1 MLNNVNPILISA
13 AASELSATAQAVM
26 WLALVVCIV
35 LSGVFSATETAYS
48 TASKVRLTTMADE
61 GDKKAG
67 KVVKLLEKYEKVLFT
82 VLVGNNIVNIT
93 ATTLATL
100 LFVNLMPAV
109 GATVST
115 VVVTVV
121 VLLFGEISP
130 KMLAKQHP
138 EAFCKNIYG
147 FLRCC
152 IVVLTPITLIFEGWK
167 WLLSKIFRFPKTAS
181 FSEEE
186 LITIVETAENEGQ
199 LEKHESELIRSA
211 IEFED
216 LDVRDIMVPRVNVE
230 AVPEDATMEEIYK
243 VFVESG
249 YSRLPVY
256 RDDIDTIVGILH
268 EKDFSVLL
276 HDGKTDIKPII
287 KKCIYLTQSIKI
299 STALG
304 MLQKEKIHMAI
315 VVDEFGGTDGI
326 VTLEDILEELVG
338 EIYDEHDSEEE
349 QIKKIDDNTYLIK
362 GDENFEEMLEELDV
376 KSPDEETEATTV
388 GGFVSEQ
395 LDRMPAPGDK
405 LTVEGMEMEVI
416 KATDKTVDE
425 VKVTVLPPQDDEDD

>member
-1 MLNNVNPILISA
+1 MNNPNAL
-13 AASELSATAQAVM
+13 LSASTTVTAIM
-26 WLALVVCIV
+26 WLALVLCIV
-35 LSGVFSATETAYS
+35 LSGFFSAMETAYS
-48 TASKVRLTTMADE
+48 TASKVRLTTMSDE

-67 KVVKLLEKYEKVLFT
+67 KVLKLLNNYEKVLFT
-82 VLVGNNIVNIT
+82 VLVGNNIVNII

-100 LFVNLMPAV
+100 LFIAMMGDI

-115 VVVTVV
+115 IVITVV

-138 EAFCKNIYG
+138 EGFAKNVYG
-147 FLRCC
+147 FLRVCMF
-152 IVVLTPITLIFEGWK
+152 ILTPITFILDGWK
-167 WLLSKIFRFPKTAS
+167 WLLSKIFRFPQTAS

-276 HDGKTDIKPII
+276 HDGGTDIKPLI

-349 QIKKIDDNTYLIK
+349 QIKKIDDHTYIIK

-405 LTVEGMEMEVI
+405 LTVDGMEMEVI
-416 KATDKTVDE
+416 KATDKKVDE
-425 VKVTVLPPQDDEDD
+425 IKVTVLPSQDEDND

>member
-1 MLNNVNPILISA
+1 MNNPNAL
-13 AASELSATAQAVM
+13 LSASTTVTAIM
-26 WLALVVCIV
+26 WLALVLCIV
-35 LSGVFSATETAYS
+35 LSGIFSATETAYS
-48 TASKVRLTTMADE
+48 TASKVRLTTMSDE

-67 KVVKLLEKYEKVLFT
+67 KVLKLLNNYEKVLFT

-100 LFVNLMPAV
+100 LFIAMMGDI

-115 VVVTVV
+115 IVITVV

-138 EAFCKNIYG
+138 EGFAKNVYG
-147 FLRCC
+147 FLRACMF
-152 IVVLTPITLIFEGWK
+152 ILTPITFILDGWK
-167 WLLSKIFRFPKTAS
+167 WLLSKIFRFPQTAS

-276 HDGKTDIKPII
+276 HDGGTDIKPLI

-349 QIKKIDDNTYLIK
+349 QIKKIDDHTYIIK

-405 LTVEGMEMEVI
+405 LTVDGMEMEVI

-425 VKVTVLPPQDDEDD
+425 IKVTVLPSQDEDDD

>member
-1 MLNNVNPILISA
+1 MNNPNAL
-13 AASELSATAQAVM
+13 LSASTTVTAIM
-26 WLALVVCIV
+26 WLALVLCIV
-35 LSGVFSATETAYS
+35 LSGIFSATETAYS
-48 TASKVRLTTMADE
+48 TASKVRLTTMSDE

-67 KVVKLLEKYEKVLFT
+67 KVLKLLNNYEKVLFT

-100 LFVNLMPAV
+100 LFIAMMGDI

-115 VVVTVV
+115 IVITVV

-138 EAFCKNIYG
+138 EGFAKNVYG
-147 FLRCC
+147 FLRACMF
-152 IVVLTPITLIFEGWK
+152 ILTPITFILDGWK
-167 WLLSKIFRFPKTAS
+167 WLLSKIFRFPQTAS

-276 HDGKTDIKPII
+276 HDGGTDIKPLI

-349 QIKKIDDNTYLIK
+349 QIKKIDDHTYIIK

-405 LTVEGMEMEVI
+405 VLALSTCYEQDKSRRYLVMGRLETVHPAAVETEGER
-416 KATDKTVDE
+416 
-425 VKVTVLPPQDDEDD
+425 

>member
-1 MLNNVNPILISA
+1 MNNPNAL
-13 AASELSATAQAVM
+13 LSASTTVTAIM
-26 WLALVVCIV
+26 WLALVLCIV
-35 LSGVFSATETAYS
+35 LSGIFSATETAYS
-48 TASKVRLTTMADE
+48 TASKVRLTTMSDE

-67 KVVKLLEKYEKVLFT
+67 KVLKLLNNYEKVLFT

-100 LFVNLMPAV
+100 LFIAMMGDI

-115 VVVTVV
+115 IVITVV

-138 EAFCKNIYG
+138 EGFAKNVYG
-147 FLRCC
+147 FLRACMF
-152 IVVLTPITLIFEGWK
+152 ILTPITFILDGWK
-167 WLLSKIFRFPKTAS
+167 WLLSKIFRFPQTAS

-243 VFVESG
+243 VFVESW

-276 HDGKTDIKPII
+276 HDGGTDIKPLI

-349 QIKKIDDNTYLIK
+349 QIKKIDDHTYIIK

-405 LTVEGMEMEVI
+405 LTVDGMEMEVI
-416 KATDKTVDE
+416 KATDKKVDE
-425 VKVTVLPPQDDEDD
+425 IKVTVLPSQDEDDD

>member
-1 MLNNVNPILISA
+1 MNNPNAL
-13 AASELSATAQAVM
+13 LSASTTVTAIM
-26 WLALVVCIV
+26 WLALVLCIV
-35 LSGVFSATETAYS
+35 LSGIFSATETAYS
-48 TASKVRLTTMADE
+48 TASKVRLTTMSDE

-67 KVVKLLEKYEKVLFT
+67 KVLKLLNNYEKVLFT

-100 LFVNLMPAV
+100 LFIAMMGDI

-115 VVVTVV
+115 IVITIV

-138 EAFCKNIYG
+138 EGFAKNVYG
-147 FLRCC
+147 FLRACMF
-152 IVVLTPITLIFEGWK
+152 ILTPITFILDGWK
-167 WLLSKIFRFPKTAS
+167 WLLSKMFRFPQTAS

-276 HDGKTDIKPII
+276 HDGGTDIKPLI

-349 QIKKIDDNTYLIK
+349 QIKKIDDNTYIIK

-405 LTVEGMEMEVI
+405 LTVDGMEMEVI

-425 VKVTVLPPQDDEDD
+425 IKVTVLPSQDEDDD

>member
-1 MLNNVNPILISA
+1 MSIVNYLTAAESTVNTGSA
-13 AASELSATAQAVM
+13 AAM
-26 WLALVVCIV
+26 WIALVVCIIF
-35 LSGVFSATETAYS
+35 SGLFSATETSYS
-48 TASKVRLTTMADE
+48 TASKVRLTTMADD
-61 GDKKAG
+61 GDKKAA
-67 KVVKLLEKYEKVLFT
+67 KVLKILSNYEKILFT
-82 VLVGNNIVNIT
+82 VLVGNNVVNII

-100 LFVNLMPAV
+100 LFIGIMGDV

-115 VVVTVV
+115 VFITVII
-121 VLLFGEISP
+121 LIFGEITP

-138 EAFCKNIYG
+138 EAFAKSVYK
-147 FLRCC
+147 FLRVC
-152 IVVLTPITLIFEGWK
+152 VFVLTPVTFLLDGWK
-167 WLLSKIFRFPKTAS
+167 WLMGKIFRFPQTAT

-199 LEKHESELIRSA
+199 IEKHESELIRSA

-230 AVPEDATMEEIYK
+230 AVSVDDSMEDIYK
-243 VFVESG
+243 VFLDSG

-256 RDDIDTIVGILH
+256 KDDIDTIVGILH
-268 EKDFSVLL
+268 EKDFNILL
-276 HDGKTDIKPII
+276 HDGKTDVSPVIQ
-287 KKCIYLTQSIKI
+287 KCIYLSPSIKI

-304 MLQKEKIHMAI
+304 MLQKEKIHLAI

-349 QIKKIDDNTYLIK
+349 SIKKLGDNTYVIK

-376 KSPDEETEATTV
+376 KWADEETDSTTI
-388 GGFVSEQ
+388 GGFVTER
-395 LDRMPAPGDK
+395 LDKMPAPGDK
-405 LTVEGMEMEVI
+405 LTAGGMEFEVL
-416 KATDKTVDE
+416 KATDKKVQE
-425 VKVTVLPPQDDEDD
+425 IKVTVLTEKEEQE

>member
-1 MLNNVNPILISA
+1 MNNPNAL
-13 AASELSATAQAVM
+13 LSASTTVTAIM
-26 WLALVVCIV
+26 WLALVLCIV
-35 LSGVFSATETAYS
+35 LSGLFSAMETAYS
-48 TASKVRLTTMADE
+48 TASKVRLTTMSDE

-67 KVVKLLEKYEKVLFT
+67 KVLKLLNNYEKVLFT
-82 VLVGNNIVNIT
+82 VLVGNNIVNII

-100 LFVNLMPAV
+100 LFIAMMGDI

-115 VVVTVV
+115 IVITVV

-138 EAFCKNIYG
+138 EGFAKNVYG
-147 FLRCC
+147 FLRACMF
-152 IVVLTPITLIFEGWK
+152 ILTPITFILDGWK
-167 WLLSKIFRFPKTAS
+167 WLLSKIFRFPQTAS

-276 HDGKTDIKPII
+276 HDGGTDIKPLI

-349 QIKKIDDNTYLIK
+349 QIKKIDDHTYIIK

-405 LTVEGMEMEVI
+405 LTVDGMEMEVI
-416 KATDKTVDE
+416 KATDKKVDE
-425 VKVTVLPPQDDEDD
+425 IKVTVLPSQDEDDD

>member
-1 MLNNVNPILISA
+1 MNNLNAL
-13 AASELSATAQAVM
+13 LSASTTVTAIM
-26 WLALVVCIV
+26 WLALVLCIV
-35 LSGVFSATETAYS
+35 LSGLFSATETAYS
-48 TASKVRLTTMADE
+48 TASKVRLTTMSDE

-67 KVVKLLEKYEKVLFT
+67 KVLKLLNNYEKVLFT

-100 LFVNLMPAV
+100 LFIAMMGDI

-115 VVVTVV
+115 IVITVV

-138 EAFCKNIYG
+138 EGFAKNVYG
-147 FLRCC
+147 FLRACMF
-152 IVVLTPITLIFEGWK
+152 ILTPITFILDGWK
-167 WLLSKIFRFPKTAS
+167 WLLSKMFRFPQTAS

-276 HDGKTDIKPII
+276 HDGGTDIKPLI

-349 QIKKIDDNTYLIK
+349 QIKKIDDNTYIIK

-405 LTVEGMEMEVI
+405 LTVDGMEMEVI
-416 KATDKTVDE
+416 KATDKKVDE
-425 VKVTVLPPQDDEDD
+425 IKVTVLPSQDEDDD

>member
-1 MLNNVNPILISA
+1 MNNPNAL
-13 AASELSATAQAVM
+13 LSASTTVTAIM
-26 WLALVVCIV
+26 WLALVLCIV
-35 LSGVFSATETAYS
+35 LSGIFSATETAYS
-48 TASKVRLTTMADE
+48 TASKVRLTTMSDE

-67 KVVKLLEKYEKVLFT
+67 KVLKLLNNYEKVLFT

-100 LFVNLMPAV
+100 LFIAMMGDI

-115 VVVTVV
+115 IVITVV

-138 EAFCKNIYG
+138 EGFAKNVYG
-147 FLRCC
+147 FLRACMF
-152 IVVLTPITLIFEGWK
+152 ILTPITFILDGWK
-167 WLLSKIFRFPKTAS
+167 WLLSKTFRFPQTAS

-276 HDGKTDIKPII
+276 HDGGTDIKPLI

-349 QIKKIDDNTYLIK
+349 QIKKIDDHTYIIK

-405 LTVEGMEMEVI
+405 LTVDGMEMEVI
-416 KATDKTVDE
+416 KATDKKVDE
-425 VKVTVLPPQDDEDD
+425 IKVTVLPSQDEDDD

>member
-1 MLNNVNPILISA
+1 MNNPNAL
-13 AASELSATAQAVM
+13 LSASTTVTAIM
-26 WLALVVCIV
+26 WLALVLCIV
-35 LSGVFSATETAYS
+35 LSGLFSAMETAYS
-48 TASKVRLTTMADE
+48 TASKVRLTTMSDE

-67 KVVKLLEKYEKVLFT
+67 KVLKLLNNYEKVLFT
-82 VLVGNNIVNIT
+82 VLVGNNIVNII

-100 LFVNLMPAV
+100 LFIAMMGDI

-115 VVVTVV
+115 IVITVV

-138 EAFCKNIYG
+138 EGFAKNVYG
-147 FLRCC
+147 FLRACMF
-152 IVVLTPITLIFEGWK
+152 ILTPITFILDGWK
-167 WLLSKIFRFPKTAS
+167 WLLSKMFRFPQTAS

-276 HDGKTDIKPII
+276 HDGGTDIKPLI

-349 QIKKIDDNTYLIK
+349 QIKKIDDHTYIIK

-405 LTVEGMEMEVI
+405 LTVDGMEMEVI

-425 VKVTVLPPQDDEDD
+425 IKVTVLPSQDEDDD

>member
-1 MLNNVNPILISA
+1 MFI
-13 AASELSATAQAVM
+13 
-26 WLALVVCIV
+26 
-35 LSGVFSATETAYS
+35 
-48 TASKVRLTTMADE
+48 
-61 GDKKAG
+61 
-67 KVVKLLEKYEKVLFT
+67 
-82 VLVGNNIVNIT
+82 
-93 ATTLATL
+93 
-100 LFVNLMPAV
+100 
-109 GATVST
+109 
-115 VVVTVV
+115 
-121 VLLFGEISP
+121 
-130 KMLAKQHP
+130 
-138 EAFCKNIYG
+138 
-147 FLRCC
+147 
-152 IVVLTPITLIFEGWK
+152 LTPITFILDGWK
-167 WLLSKIFRFPKTAS
+167 WLLSKIFRFPQTAS

-276 HDGKTDIKPII
+276 HDGGTDIKPLI

-349 QIKKIDDNTYLIK
+349 QIKKIDDHTYIIK

-405 LTVEGMEMEVI
+405 LTVDGMEMEVI
-416 KATDKTVDE
+416 KATDKKVDE
-425 VKVTVLPPQDDEDD
+425 IKVTVLPTQDEDDD

>member
-1 MLNNVNPILISA
+1 MNNPNAL
-13 AASELSATAQAVM
+13 LSASTTVTAIM
-26 WLALVVCIV
+26 WLALVLCIV
-35 LSGVFSATETAYS
+35 LSGLFSAMETAYS
-48 TASKVRLTTMADE
+48 TASKVRLTTMSDE

-67 KVVKLLEKYEKVLFT
+67 KVLKLLNNYEKVLFT
-82 VLVGNNIVNIT
+82 VLVGNNIVNII

-100 LFVNLMPAV
+100 LFIAMMGDI

-115 VVVTVV
+115 IVITVV

-138 EAFCKNIYG
+138 EGFAKNVYG
-147 FLRCC
+147 FLRACMF
-152 IVVLTPITLIFEGWK
+152 ILTPITFILDGWK
-167 WLLSKIFRFPKTAS
+167 WLLSKIFRFPQTAS

-276 HDGKTDIKPII
+276 HDGGTDIKPLI

-349 QIKKIDDNTYLIK
+349 QIKKIDDNTYIIK

-405 LTVEGMEMEVI
+405 LTVDGMEMEVI
-416 KATDKTVDE
+416 KATDKKVDE
-425 VKVTVLPPQDDEDD
+425 IKVTVLPSQDEDDD

>member
-1 MLNNVNPILISA
+1 MNNPNAL
-13 AASELSATAQAVM
+13 LSASTTVTAIM
-26 WLALVVCIV
+26 WLALVLCIV
-35 LSGVFSATETAYS
+35 LSGLFSAMETAYS
-48 TASKVRLTTMADE
+48 TASKVRLTTMSDE

-67 KVVKLLEKYEKVLFT
+67 KVLKLLNNYEKVLFT
-82 VLVGNNIVNIT
+82 VLVGNNIVNII

-100 LFVNLMPAV
+100 LFIAMMGDI

-115 VVVTVV
+115 IVITVV

-138 EAFCKNIYG
+138 EGFAKNVYG
-147 FLRCC
+147 FLRAC
-152 IVVLTPITLIFEGWK
+152 IFILTPITFILDGWK
-167 WLLSKIFRFPKTAS
+167 WLLSKMFRFPQTAS

-276 HDGKTDIKPII
+276 HDGGTDIKPLI

-349 QIKKIDDNTYLIK
+349 QIKKIDDNTYIIK

-405 LTVEGMEMEVI
+405 LTVDGMEMEVI

-425 VKVTVLPPQDDEDD
+425 IKVTVLPSQDEDDD

>member
-1 MLNNVNPILISA
+1 MNNLNAL
-13 AASELSATAQAVM
+13 LSASTTVTAIM
-26 WLALVVCIV
+26 WLALVLCIV
-35 LSGVFSATETAYS
+35 LSGIFSATETAYS
-48 TASKVRLTTMADE
+48 TASKVRLTTMSDE

-67 KVVKLLEKYEKVLFT
+67 KVLKLLNNYEKVLFT

-100 LFVNLMPAV
+100 LFIAMMGDI

-115 VVVTVV
+115 IVITVV

-138 EAFCKNIYG
+138 EGFAKNVYG
-147 FLRCC
+147 FLRACMF
-152 IVVLTPITLIFEGWK
+152 ILTPITFILDGWK
-167 WLLSKIFRFPKTAS
+167 WLLSKMFRFPQTAS

-276 HDGKTDIKPII
+276 HDGGTDIKPLI

-349 QIKKIDDNTYLIK
+349 QIKKIDDNTYIIK

-405 LTVEGMEMEVI
+405 LTVDGMEMEVI

-425 VKVTVLPPQDDEDD
+425 IKVTVLPSQDEDDD

>member
-1 MLNNVNPILISA
+1 MNNPNAL
-13 AASELSATAQAVM
+13 LSASTTVTAIM
-26 WLALVVCIV
+26 WLALVLCIV
-35 LSGVFSATETAYS
+35 LSGLFSAMETAYS
-48 TASKVRLTTMADE
+48 TASKVRLTTMSDE

-67 KVVKLLEKYEKVLFT
+67 KVLKLLNNYEKVLFT
-82 VLVGNNIVNIT
+82 VLVGNNIVNII

-100 LFVNLMPAV
+100 LFIAMMGDI

-115 VVVTVV
+115 IVITVV

-138 EAFCKNIYG
+138 EGFAKNVYG
-147 FLRCC
+147 FLRACMF
-152 IVVLTPITLIFEGWK
+152 ILTPITFILDGWK
-167 WLLSKIFRFPKTAS
+167 WLLSKIFRFPQTAS

-276 HDGKTDIKPII
+276 HDGGTDIKPLI

-349 QIKKIDDNTYLIK
+349 QIKKIDDHTYIIK

-405 LTVEGMEMEVI
+405 LTVDGMEMEVI

-425 VKVTVLPPQDDEDD
+425 IKVTVLPSQDEDDD

>member
-1 MLNNVNPILISA
+1 MNNPNAL
-13 AASELSATAQAVM
+13 LSASTTVTAIM
-26 WLALVVCIV
+26 WLALVLCIV
-35 LSGVFSATETAYS
+35 LSGIFSATETAYS
-48 TASKVRLTTMADE
+48 TASKVRLTTMSDE

-67 KVVKLLEKYEKVLFT
+67 KVLKLLNNYEKVLFT

-100 LFVNLMPAV
+100 LFIAMMGDI

-115 VVVTVV
+115 IVITVV

-138 EAFCKNIYG
+138 EGFAKNVYG
-147 FLRCC
+147 FLRACMF
-152 IVVLTPITLIFEGWK
+152 ILTPITFILDGWK
-167 WLLSKIFRFPKTAS
+167 WLLSKIFRFPQTAS

-276 HDGKTDIKPII
+276 HDGGTDIKPLI

-349 QIKKIDDNTYLIK
+349 PIKKIDDNTYIIK

-405 LTVEGMEMEVI
+405 LTVDGMEMEVI
-416 KATDKTVDE
+416 KATDKKVDE
-425 VKVTVLPPQDDEDD
+425 IKVTVLPSQDEDDD

>member
-1 MLNNVNPILISA
+1 MNNPNAL
-13 AASELSATAQAVM
+13 LSASTTVTAIM
-26 WLALVVCIV
+26 WLALVLCIV
-35 LSGVFSATETAYS
+35 LSGLFSAMETAYS
-48 TASKVRLTTMADE
+48 TASKVRLTTMSDE

-67 KVVKLLEKYEKVLFT
+67 KVLKLLNNYEKVLFT
-82 VLVGNNIVNIT
+82 VLVGNNIVNII

-100 LFVNLMPAV
+100 LFIAMMGDI

-115 VVVTVV
+115 IVITVV

-130 KMLAKQHP
+130 KMLAKQLP
-138 EAFCKNIYG
+138 EGFAKNVYG
-147 FLRCC
+147 FLRVCMF
-152 IVVLTPITLIFEGWK
+152 ILTPIAFILDGWK
-167 WLLSKIFRFPKTAS
+167 WLLSKIFRFPQTAS

-276 HDGKTDIKPII
+276 HDGGTDIKPLI

-349 QIKKIDDNTYLIK
+349 QIKKIDDNTYIIK

-405 LTVEGMEMEVI
+405 LTVDGMEMEVI

-425 VKVTVLPPQDDEDD
+425 IKVTVLPSQDEDDD

>member
-1 MLNNVNPILISA
+1 MIITNAFTIASA
-13 AASELSATAQAVM
+13 SVPLGSTAQAFM
-26 WLALVVCIV
+26 WLALIVCFI
-35 LSGVFSATETAYS
+35 LSAVFSATETAYS

-61 GDKKAG
+61 GDKKAA
-67 KVVKLLEKYEKVLFT
+67 KVCKLLDRFEDVLYA

-100 LFVNLMPAV
+100 LFIAMLGDV

-115 VVVTVV
+115 IVVTVV
-121 VLLFGEISP
+121 VLLFGEITP
-130 KMLAKQHP
+130 KILAKQNP
-138 EAFCKNIYG
+138 EGFAKSVYG

-152 IVVLTPITLIFEGWK
+152 MFVLTPITFVLGGWK
-167 WLLSKIFRFPKTAS
+167 WLMSKTFRFSKQAS

-243 VFVESG
+243 VFAETA

-256 RDDIDTIVGILH
+256 RGDIDTIVGILH
-268 EKDFSVLL
+268 EKDFSALL
-276 HDGKTDIKPII
+276 HDGKTDIGPII

-338 EIYDEHDSEEE
+338 EIYDEHDREEE
-349 QIKKIDDNTYLIK
+349 QIRKINDNTYIIK
-362 GDENFEEMLEELDV
+362 GDENFEEVLEKLDV
-376 KSPDEETEATTV
+376 KSPDEETEATTL

-405 LTVEGMEMEVI
+405 LTVDGMEMEVT

-425 VKVTVLPPQDDEDD
+425 IKVTVLPPEEDEDD

>member
-1 MLNNVNPILISA
+1 MNNPNAL
-13 AASELSATAQAVM
+13 LSASTTVTAIM
-26 WLALVVCIV
+26 WLALVLCIV
-35 LSGVFSATETAYS
+35 LSGLFSAMETAYS
-48 TASKVRLTTMADE
+48 TASKVRLTTMSDE

-67 KVVKLLEKYEKVLFT
+67 KVLKLLNNYEKVLFT
-82 VLVGNNIVNIT
+82 VLVGNNIVNII

-100 LFVNLMPAV
+100 LFIAMMGDI

-115 VVVTVV
+115 IVITVV

-138 EAFCKNIYG
+138 EGFAKNVYG
-147 FLRCC
+147 FLRVCMF
-152 IVVLTPITLIFEGWK
+152 ILTPITFILDGWK
-167 WLLSKIFRFPKTAS
+167 WLLSKIFRFPQTAS

-276 HDGKTDIKPII
+276 HDGGTDIKPLI

-349 QIKKIDDNTYLIK
+349 QIKKIDDHTYIIK

-405 LTVEGMEMEVI
+405 LTVDGMEMEVI
-416 KATDKTVDE
+416 KATDKKVDE
-425 VKVTVLPPQDDEDD
+425 IKVTVLPSQDEDDD

>member
-1 MLNNVNPILISA
+1 
-13 AASELSATAQAVM
+13 
-26 WLALVVCIV
+26 
-35 LSGVFSATETAYS
+35 
-48 TASKVRLTTMADE
+48 
-61 GDKKAG
+61 
-67 KVVKLLEKYEKVLFT
+67 
-82 VLVGNNIVNIT
+82 
-93 ATTLATL
+93 
-100 LFVNLMPAV
+100 
-109 GATVST
+109 
-115 VVVTVV
+115 
-121 VLLFGEISP
+121 
-130 KMLAKQHP
+130 
-138 EAFCKNIYG
+138 
-147 FLRCC
+147 
-152 IVVLTPITLIFEGWK
+152 
-167 WLLSKIFRFPKTAS
+167 
-181 FSEEE
+181 
-186 LITIVETAENEGQ
+186 
-199 LEKHESELIRSA
+199 
-211 IEFED
+211 
-216 LDVRDIMVPRVNVE
+216 MVPRVNVE

-276 HDGKTDIKPII
+276 HDGGTDIKPLI

-349 QIKKIDDNTYLIK
+349 QIKKIDDNTYIIK

-405 LTVEGMEMEVI
+405 LTVDGMEMEVI

-425 VKVTVLPPQDDEDD
+425 IKVTVLPSQDEDDD

>member
-1 MLNNVNPILISA
+1 MDNPNAL
-13 AASELSATAQAVM
+13 LSASTTVTAIM
-26 WLALVVCIV
+26 WLALVLCIV
-35 LSGVFSATETAYS
+35 LSGIFSATETAYS
-48 TASKVRLTTMADE
+48 TASKVRLTTMSDE

-67 KVVKLLEKYEKVLFT
+67 KVLKLLNNYEKVLFT

-100 LFVNLMPAV
+100 LFIAMMGDI

-115 VVVTVV
+115 IVITVV

-138 EAFCKNIYG
+138 EGFAKNVYG
-147 FLRCC
+147 FLRACMF
-152 IVVLTPITLIFEGWK
+152 ILTPITFILDGWK
-167 WLLSKIFRFPKTAS
+167 WMLSKMFRFPQTAS

-276 HDGKTDIKPII
+276 HDGGTDIKPLI

-349 QIKKIDDNTYLIK
+349 QIKKIDDNTYIIK

-405 LTVEGMEMEVI
+405 LTVDGMEMEVI
-416 KATDKTVDE
+416 KATDKKVDE
-425 VKVTVLPPQDDEDD
+425 IKVTVLPSQDEDDD

>member
-1 MLNNVNPILISA
+1 MNNLNAL
-13 AASELSATAQAVM
+13 LSASTTVTAIM
-26 WLALVVCIV
+26 WLALVLCIV
-35 LSGVFSATETAYS
+35 LSGIFSATETAYS
-48 TASKVRLTTMADE
+48 TASKVRLTTMSDE

-67 KVVKLLEKYEKVLFT
+67 KVLKLLNNYEKVLFT

-100 LFVNLMPAV
+100 LFIAMMGDI

-115 VVVTVV
+115 IVITVV

-138 EAFCKNIYG
+138 EGFAKNVYG
-147 FLRCC
+147 FLRACMF
-152 IVVLTPITLIFEGWK
+152 ILTPITFILDGWK
-167 WLLSKIFRFPKTAS
+167 WLLSKMFRFPQTAS

-186 LITIVETAENEGQ
+186 LITIVETAENEWQ

-276 HDGKTDIKPII
+276 HDGGTDIKPLI

-349 QIKKIDDNTYLIK
+349 QIKKIDDNTYIIK

-405 LTVEGMEMEVI
+405 LTVDGMEMEVI
-416 KATDKTVDE
+416 KATDKKVDE
-425 VKVTVLPPQDDEDD
+425 IKVTVLPSQDEDDD

>member
-1 MLNNVNPILISA
+1 MNNPNAL
-13 AASELSATAQAVM
+13 LSASTTVTAIM
-26 WLALVVCIV
+26 WLALVLCIV
-35 LSGVFSATETAYS
+35 LSGIFSATETAYS
-48 TASKVRLTTMADE
+48 TASKVRLTTMSDE

-67 KVVKLLEKYEKVLFT
+67 KVLKLLNNYEKVLFT
-82 VLVGNNIVNIT
+82 VLVGNNIVNII

-100 LFVNLMPAV
+100 LFIAMMGDI

-115 VVVTVV
+115 IVITVV

-138 EAFCKNIYG
+138 EGFAKNVYG
-147 FLRCC
+147 FLRACMF
-152 IVVLTPITLIFEGWK
+152 ILTPITFILDGWK
-167 WLLSKIFRFPKTAS
+167 WLLSKIFRFPQTAS

-276 HDGKTDIKPII
+276 HDGGTDIKPLI

-349 QIKKIDDNTYLIK
+349 QIKKIDDHTYIIK

-405 LTVEGMEMEVI
+405 LTVDGMEMEVI
-416 KATDKTVDE
+416 KATDKKVDE
-425 VKVTVLPPQDDEDD
+425 IKVTVLPTQDEDDD

>member
-1 MLNNVNPILISA
+1 MDNPNAL
-13 AASELSATAQAVM
+13 LSASTTVTAIM
-26 WLALVVCIV
+26 WLALVLCIV
-35 LSGVFSATETAYS
+35 LSGIFSATETAYS
-48 TASKVRLTTMADE
+48 TASKVRLTTMSDE

-67 KVVKLLEKYEKVLFT
+67 KVLKLLNNYEKVLFT

-100 LFVNLMPAV
+100 LFIALMGDI

-115 VVVTVV
+115 IVITVV

-138 EAFCKNIYG
+138 EGFAKSIYG
-147 FLRCC
+147 FLRACMV
-152 IVVLTPITLIFEGWK
+152 ILTPITFILGGWK
-167 WLLSKIFRFPKTAS
+167 WLLSKMFRFPQTAS

-338 EIYDEHDSEEE
+338 RNLRRARQRRRAD
-349 QIKKIDDNTYLIK
+349 
-362 GDENFEEMLEELDV
+362 
-376 KSPDEETEATTV
+376 
-388 GGFVSEQ
+388 
-395 LDRMPAPGDK
+395 
-405 LTVEGMEMEVI
+405 
-416 KATDKTVDE
+416 
-425 VKVTVLPPQDDEDD
+425 

>member
-1 MLNNVNPILISA
+1 MNNPNAL
-13 AASELSATAQAVM
+13 LSASTTVTAIM
-26 WLALVVCIV
+26 WLALVLCIV
-35 LSGVFSATETAYS
+35 LSGIFSATETAYS
-48 TASKVRLTTMADE
+48 TASKVRLTTMSDE

-67 KVVKLLEKYEKVLFT
+67 KVLKLLNNYEKVLFT

-100 LFVNLMPAV
+100 LFIAMMGDI

-115 VVVTVV
+115 IVITVV
-121 VLLFGEISP
+121 VLLFGEISL

-138 EAFCKNIYG
+138 EGFAKNVYG
-147 FLRCC
+147 FLRACMF
-152 IVVLTPITLIFEGWK
+152 ILTPITFILDGWK
-167 WLLSKIFRFPKTAS
+167 WLLSKIFRFPQTAS

-276 HDGKTDIKPII
+276 HDGGTDIKPLI

-338 EIYDEHDSEEE
+338 EIYDEHDNEEE
-349 QIKKIDDNTYLIK
+349 QIKKIDDHTYIIK

-405 LTVEGMEMEVI
+405 LTVDGMEMEVI
-416 KATDKTVDE
+416 KATDKKVDE
-425 VKVTVLPPQDDEDD
+425 IKVTVLPSQDEDDD

>member
-1 MLNNVNPILISA
+1 MNNPNAL
-13 AASELSATAQAVM
+13 LSAPTTVTAIM
-26 WLALVVCIV
+26 WLALVLCIV
-35 LSGVFSATETAYS
+35 LSGLFSAMETAYS
-48 TASKVRLTTMADE
+48 TASKVRLTTMSDE

-67 KVVKLLEKYEKVLFT
+67 KVLKLLNNYEKVLFT
-82 VLVGNNIVNIT
+82 VLVGNNIVNII

-100 LFVNLMPAV
+100 LFIAMMGDI

-115 VVVTVV
+115 IVITVV

-138 EAFCKNIYG
+138 EGFAKNVYG
-147 FLRCC
+147 FLRACMF
-152 IVVLTPITLIFEGWK
+152 ILTPITFILDGWK
-167 WLLSKIFRFPKTAS
+167 WLLSKIFRFPQTAS

-276 HDGKTDIKPII
+276 HDGGTDIKPLI

-349 QIKKIDDNTYLIK
+349 QIKKIDDHTYIIK

-405 LTVEGMEMEVI
+405 LTVDGMEMEVI
-416 KATDKTVDE
+416 KATDKKVDE
-425 VKVTVLPPQDDEDD
+425 IKVTVLPSQDEDDD

>member
-1 MLNNVNPILISA
+1 MNNPNAL
-13 AASELSATAQAVM
+13 LSASTTVTAIM
-26 WLALVVCIV
+26 WLALVLCIV
-35 LSGVFSATETAYS
+35 LSGIFSATETAYS
-48 TASKVRLTTMADE
+48 TASKVRLTTMSDE

-67 KVVKLLEKYEKVLFT
+67 KVLKLLNNYEKVLFT

-100 LFVNLMPAV
+100 LFIAMMGDI

-115 VVVTVV
+115 IVITVV

-138 EAFCKNIYG
+138 EGFAKNVYG
-147 FLRCC
+147 FLRACMF
-152 IVVLTPITLIFEGWK
+152 ILTPITFILDGWK
-167 WLLSKIFRFPKTAS
+167 WMLSKMFRFPQTAS

-276 HDGKTDIKPII
+276 HDGGTDIKPLI

-349 QIKKIDDNTYLIK
+349 QIKKIDDNTYIIK

-405 LTVEGMEMEVI
+405 LTVDGMEMEVI
-416 KATDKTVDE
+416 KATDKKVDE
-425 VKVTVLPPQDDEDD
+425 IKVTVLPSQDEDDD

>member
-1 MLNNVNPILISA
+1 MGNLKILTA
-13 AASELSATAQAVM
+13 AAGTSFSGGAAAAM
-26 WLALVVCIV
+26 WISLVVCII
-35 LSGVFSATETAYS
+35 LSGLFSATETAYS
-48 TASKVRLTTMADE
+48 TASKVRLSTMADD

-67 KVVKLLEKYEKVLFT
+67 KVLKLLNNYEKMLFT
-82 VLVGNNIVNIT
+82 VLVGNNIVNIL
-93 ATTLATL
+93 ATTLSTL
-100 LFVNLMPAV
+100 LFIGIMGDI

-115 VVVTVV
+115 VVITVV
-121 VLLFGEISP
+121 VLIFGEITP

-138 EAFCKNIYG
+138 EAFAKSIYG
-147 FLRCC
+147 FLRMCVF
-152 IVVLTPITLIFEGWK
+152 ILTPVTFLLGGWK
-167 WLLSKIFRFPKTAS
+167 WLMSKLFRFPKTAT

-199 LEKHESELIRSA
+199 IEKHESELIRSA

-230 AVPEDATMEEIYK
+230 AIPQDASMEEIYG

-256 RDDIDTIVGILH
+256 KDDIDTIVGVLH
-268 EKDFSVLL
+268 EKDFNILL
-276 HDGKTDIKPII
+276 HEGKTDITPVIQKS
-287 KKCIYLTQSIKI
+287 IYLTPSIKI

-304 MLQKEKIHMAI
+304 MLQKEKIHLAI

-349 QIKKIDDNTYLIK
+349 PIKKIGENTYIIE
-362 GDENFEEMLEELDV
+362 GDENFEEMLDELDV
-376 KSPDEETEATTV
+376 KWTDDDTDSTTL
-388 GGFVSEQ
+388 GGFVTEQ
-395 LDRMPAPGDK
+395 LNKMPMPGDK
-405 LTVEGMEMEVI
+405 LTAGNMEMEVL
-416 KATDKTVDE
+416 KATDKKVQE
-425 VKVTVLPPQDDEDD
+425 IKVTVLPPSEDEE

>member
-1 MLNNVNPILISA
+1 MNNPNAL
-13 AASELSATAQAVM
+13 LSASTTVTAIM
-26 WLALVVCIV
+26 WLALVLCIV
-35 LSGVFSATETAYS
+35 LSGIFSATETAYS
-48 TASKVRLTTMADE
+48 TASKVRLTTMSDE

-67 KVVKLLEKYEKVLFT
+67 KVLKLLNNYEKVLFT

-100 LFVNLMPAV
+100 LFIAMMGDI

-115 VVVTVV
+115 IVITVV

-138 EAFCKNIYG
+138 EGFAKNVYG
-147 FLRCC
+147 FLRACMF
-152 IVVLTPITLIFEGWK
+152 ILTPITFILDGWK
-167 WLLSKIFRFPKTAS
+167 WLLSKMFRFPQTAS

-276 HDGKTDIKPII
+276 HDGGTDIKPLI

-349 QIKKIDDNTYLIK
+349 QIKKIDDHTYIIK

-405 LTVEGMEMEVI
+405 LTVDGMEMEVI

-425 VKVTVLPPQDDEDD
+425 IKVTVLPSQDEDDD

>member
-1 MLNNVNPILISA
+1 MNNPNAL
-13 AASELSATAQAVM
+13 LSASTTVTAIM
-26 WLALVVCIV
+26 WLALVLCIV
-35 LSGVFSATETAYS
+35 LSGLFSAMETAYS
-48 TASKVRLTTMADE
+48 TASKVRLTTMSDE

-67 KVVKLLEKYEKVLFT
+67 KVLKLLNNYEKVLFT
-82 VLVGNNIVNIT
+82 VLVGNNIVNII

-100 LFVNLMPAV
+100 LFIAMMGDI

-115 VVVTVV
+115 IVITVV

-138 EAFCKNIYG
+138 EGFAKNVYG
-147 FLRCC
+147 FLRVCMF
-152 IVVLTPITLIFEGWK
+152 ILTPITFILDGWK
-167 WLLSKIFRFPKTAS
+167 WLLSKMFRFPQTAS

-276 HDGKTDIKPII
+276 HDGGTDIKPLI

-349 QIKKIDDNTYLIK
+349 QIKKIDDNTYIIK

-405 LTVEGMEMEVI
+405 LTVDGMEMEVI

-425 VKVTVLPPQDDEDD
+425 IKVTVLPSQDEDDD

>member
-1 MLNNVNPILISA
+1 MIITNAFTIASA
-13 AASELSATAQAVM
+13 SVPLESTAQAFM
-26 WLALVVCIV
+26 WLALIICFI
-35 LSGVFSATETAYS
+35 LSAVFSATETAYS

-61 GDKKAG
+61 GDKKAA
-67 KVVKLLEKYEKVLFT
+67 KVCKLLDRFEDVLYA

-100 LFVNLMPAV
+100 LFIAMLGDV

-115 VVVTVV
+115 IVVTVV
-121 VLLFGEISP
+121 VLLFGEITP
-130 KMLAKQHP
+130 KILAKKNP
-138 EAFCKNIYG
+138 EGFAKSVYG

-152 IVVLTPITLIFEGWK
+152 MFVLTPITFVLGGWK
-167 WLLSKIFRFPKTAS
+167 WLMSKTFRFSKQAS

-230 AVPEDATMEEIYK
+230 AVPEDASMEEIYK
-243 VFVESG
+243 VFAETA

-256 RDDIDTIVGILH
+256 RGDIDTIVGILH
-268 EKDFSVLL
+268 EKDFSALL
-276 HDGKTDIKPII
+276 HDGKTDIGPII

-338 EIYDEHDSEEE
+338 EIYDEHDREEE
-349 QIKKIDDNTYLIK
+349 QIRKINDNTYIIK
-362 GDENFEEMLEELDV
+362 GDENFEEVLEKLDV
-376 KSPDEETEATTV
+376 KSPDEETEATTL

-405 LTVEGMEMEVI
+405 LTVDGMEMEVT

-425 VKVTVLPPQDDEDD
+425 IKVTVLPTEDDEDD

>member
-1 MLNNVNPILISA
+1 MIITNAFTIASA
-13 AASELSATAQAVM
+13 SVPLESTAQAFM
-26 WLALVVCIV
+26 WLALIICFI
-35 LSGVFSATETAYS
+35 LSAVFSATETAYS

-61 GDKKAG
+61 GDKKAA
-67 KVVKLLEKYEKVLFT
+67 KVCKLLDRFEDVLYA

-100 LFVNLMPAV
+100 LFIAMLGDV

-115 VVVTVV
+115 IVVTVV
-121 VLLFGEISP
+121 VLLFGEITP
-130 KMLAKQHP
+130 KILAKQNP
-138 EAFCKNIYG
+138 EGFAKSVYG

-152 IVVLTPITLIFEGWK
+152 MFVLTPITFVLGGWK
-167 WLLSKIFRFPKTAS
+167 WLMSKTFRFSKQAS

-230 AVPEDATMEEIYK
+230 AVPEDASMEEIYK
-243 VFVESG
+243 VFAETA

-256 RDDIDTIVGILH
+256 RGDIDTIVGILH
-268 EKDFSVLL
+268 EKDFSALL
-276 HDGKTDIKPII
+276 HDGKTDIGPII

-338 EIYDEHDSEEE
+338 EIYDEHDREEE
-349 QIKKIDDNTYLIK
+349 QIRKINDNTYIIK
-362 GDENFEEMLEELDV
+362 GDENFEEVLEKLDV
-376 KSPDEETEATTV
+376 KSPDEETEATTL

-405 LTVEGMEMEVI
+405 LTVDGMEMEVT

-425 VKVTVLPPQDDEDD
+425 IKVTVLPPEEDEDD

>member
-1 MLNNVNPILISA
+1 MNNPNAL
-13 AASELSATAQAVM
+13 LSASTTVTAIM
-26 WLALVVCIV
+26 WLALILCIV
-35 LSGVFSATETAYS
+35 LSGIFSATETAYS
-48 TASKVRLTTMADE
+48 TASKVRLTTMSDE
-61 GDKKAG
+61 DDKKAG
-67 KVVKLLEKYEKVLFT
+67 KVLKLLNNYEKVLFT

-100 LFVNLMPAV
+100 LFIAMMGDI

-115 VVVTVV
+115 IVITVV

-138 EAFCKNIYG
+138 EGFAKNVYG
-147 FLRCC
+147 FLRACMF
-152 IVVLTPITLIFEGWK
+152 ILTPITFILDGWK
-167 WLLSKIFRFPKTAS
+167 WLLSKIFRFPQTAS

-276 HDGKTDIKPII
+276 HDGGTDIKPLI

-349 QIKKIDDNTYLIK
+349 QIKKIDDHTYIIK

-405 LTVEGMEMEVI
+405 LTVDGMEMEVI
-416 KATDKTVDE
+416 KATDKKVDE
-425 VKVTVLPPQDDEDD
+425 IKVTVLPTQDEDDD

>member
-1 MLNNVNPILISA
+1 MNNPNAL
-13 AASELSATAQAVM
+13 LSASTTVTAIM
-26 WLALVVCIV
+26 WLALVLCIV
-35 LSGVFSATETAYS
+35 LSGLFSAMETAYS
-48 TASKVRLTTMADE
+48 TASKVRLTTMSDE

-67 KVVKLLEKYEKVLFT
+67 KVLKLLNNYEKVLFT
-82 VLVGNNIVNIT
+82 VLVGNNIVNII

-100 LFVNLMPAV
+100 LFIAMMGDI

-115 VVVTVV
+115 IVITVV

-138 EAFCKNIYG
+138 EGFAKNVYG
-147 FLRCC
+147 FLRACMF
-152 IVVLTPITLIFEGWK
+152 ILTPITFILDGWK
-167 WLLSKIFRFPKTAS
+167 WLLSKIFRFPQTAS

-276 HDGKTDIKPII
+276 HDGGTDIKPLI

-349 QIKKIDDNTYLIK
+349 QIKKIDDHTYIIK

-405 LTVEGMEMEVI
+405 LTVDGMEMEVI
-416 KATDKTVDE
+416 KATDKKVDE
-425 VKVTVLPPQDDEDD
+425 IKVTVLPTQDEDDD